1 MTTAALRSPTTNGRV
16 TLDVHAHDLRGAM
29 ADDVRR
35 GLLATP
41 KVLLPKYFYDG
52 AGSELFEQITRLP
65 EYYQTRTELQ
75 ILREA
80 AAGIVARHRPTEL
93 VELGS
98 GSSRK
103 TVTLLDAMHHA
114 GLLVRFIPFDVDP
127 GSLRDAAGRLAQRYP
142 ELAIH
147 AVAGD
152 FECDL
157 ATIPTHAAGAR
168 RIVAFLGGTIGNLLP
183 AERRPFLRT
192 LRSLLAPGDCLL
204 VGVDL
209 VKDVAVLEAAYDDAA
224 GVTAAFNRNV
234 LSVINRELDA
244 DFAPERFAHVACY
257 DPARAWI
264 EMRLR
269 ATVAQTV
276 RVDALGLSVRFAQ
289 GEEMRTEVSCKFT
302 RASLEAALTTSGLQ
316 LLEFHTDP
324 ECRFAVAIAGRDER
338 D

>member
-1 MTTAALRSPTTNGRV
+1 MTSTVVFPPDRV

-41 KVLLPKYFYDG
+41 KVLLPKYFYDA
-52 AGSELFEQITRLP
+52 AGSDLFEQITRLP
-65 EYYQTRTELQ
+65 EYYQTRTELR

-103 TVTLLDAMHHA
+103 TVTLLDAMHDA
-114 GLLVRFIPFDVDP
+114 GRLARFIPFDVDP
-127 GSLRDAAGRLAQRYP
+127 GALRDAATRLTARYP
-142 ELAIH
+142 ELTIH

-157 ATIPTHAAGAR
+157 ATIPPHVAGAR
-168 RIVAFLGGTIGNLLP
+168 RLVAFLGGTIGNLMP
-183 AERRPFLRT
+183 AERRAFLRT
-192 LRSLLAPGDCLL
+192 LRSLLAPGDRLL
-204 VGVDL
+204 IGVDL

-234 LSVINRELDA
+234 LAVINRELDA
-244 DFAPERFAHVACY
+244 DFALEEFAHVAFY
-257 DPARAWI
+257 DREREWI

-269 ATVAQTV
+269 ALRDQVV
-276 RVDALGLSVRFAQ
+276 RVGRLGLSVRFAA

-302 RASLEAALTTSGLQ
+302 PASLERALNTAGLG
-316 LLEFHTDP
+316 LLELHTDP
-324 ECRFAVAIAGRDER
+324 KQRFAVAIAGRD
-338 D
+338 